1 MRRTLTLLSL
11 AVLLSPAAPG
21 QDTTDG
27 LDRFRLF
34 NACRP
39 MDLVIE
45 SLSDDADKIA
55 LSRESLQAAAE
66 SRLRAARLYTEDP
79 KGSNFAYLYVN
90 VNVFGPAFNI
100 ALEYKKLVSD
110 EFGVAGLAP
119 SWDSG
124 STGTHGKNAGYIVS
138 SLSQHLDRFLAAYLR
153 VNEEA
158 CGSPA
163 GQP

>member
-1 MRRTLTLLSL
+1 MRRALALLPLAALLT
-11 AVLLSPAAPG
+11 PIAAG
-21 QDTTDG
+21 QDAASRQE
-27 LDRFRLF
+27 RFELY
-34 NACRP
+34 NTCRP
-39 MDLVIE
+39 MQLVIE
-45 SLSDDADKIA
+45 DLSDDADKIA

-100 ALEYKKLVSD
+100 SLEYKKLVSD

-124 STGTHGKNAGYIVS
+124 GTGTHGKNAGYIVS
-138 SLSQHLDRFLAAYLR
+138 SLSQYLDRFLAAYLR

-158 CGSPA
+158 CGTPA
-163 GQP
+163 SRP